1 MPTVTGYKITSVWYR
16 SNSFINKVRIPF
28 QKKLCK
34 RLSLLYNVLVPNS
47 PIQILFKKI
56 ILSRLVER
64 YRLPQ

>member
-1 MPTVTGYKITSVWYR
+1 MPTVTGYKITLVWYR
-16 SNSFINKVRIPF
+16 YNSFINKVRIPS

-64 YRLPQ
+64 YCLPQ